1 MKRLILITNDDSA
14 HAPGMY
20 SLIDRALEFGDVI
33 AVAPAEPQSGKSS
46 ALTVDGPLRI
56 NELPEY
62 HGARVFTVSG
72 TPVDCVKLALHAI
85 VPRKPDLLLS
95 GTNHGSNS
103 GNAILYSGTMGAVM
117 EGCTCGITSVGF
129 SLCHH
134 SIKADFQLSADIVR
148 QIIAEVVANGLPAHT
163 ALNVNIPARVRP
175 EGVRVCRAAL
185 GHWSEEYKRYLDP
198 QGRPFYFLTGRFV
211 NEEPDATDTDEYWLG
226 KNYVSVVP
234 VALDQTA
241 VAAIAPLS
249 ERFNH

>member
-1 MKRLILITNDDSA
+1 M
-14 HAPGMY
+14 
-20 SLIDRALEFGDVI
+20 
-33 AVAPAEPQSGKSS
+33 
-46 ALTVDGPLRI
+46 
-56 NELPEY
+56 
-62 HGARVFTVSG
+62 
-72 TPVDCVKLALHAI
+72 
-85 VPRKPDLLLS
+85 
-95 GTNHGSNS
+95 
-103 GNAILYSGTMGAVM
+103 
-117 EGCTCGITSVGF
+117 
-129 SLCHH
+129 
-134 SIKADFQLSADIVR
+134 
-148 QIIAEVVANGLPAHT
+148 ANGLPAHT